1 MEEEMILTAK
11 SQQVCAR
18 ALVLLLWLM
27 ASAQAQDLSA
37 VKGIDGKEALFHVK
51 FLASAELRGREA
63 FTSDERIAGRYIAN
77 EFERYGLKAIDSG
90 RTYFQE
96 IDAKHI
102 SVSAPGLLAL
112 GGHAFTEGKDYR
124 IAAVGS
130 NDLDARVVF
139 VGYGVTVAEYDSYAG
154 VDAKGKIVMV
164 FEGNFRGKGGSG
176 ASLPALLIG
185 NAINHGAT
193 GMIFVRGTSPRNRKW
208 EIESELSLAS
218 LTFPIAAAS
227 RRGICHWSDEV
238 WSQWSKFPLAYV
250 SIDVANGLLGKA
262 ATTITALKKEA
273 DDKGKPNSFVLGQ
286 RLKMQASVQI
296 STRRTRNVI
305 GFLEGRDP
313 SVRDQVIVIGAH
325 YDHVGVTK
333 DTIVAYGAD
342 DNASGTAA
350 LLEIAQAFTECNL
363 KPRRSVLLIAFTGE
377 EKGLIGS
384 QYYVDH
390 PLVPL
395 SKTKAFINL
404 DMVGRN
410 DPCTIKMDSRGISE
424 SLTAITEQSAKDA
437 GMKMEDWDD
446 PTGSDQGAFFMKD
459 VPFLWFFDGGGDFAH
474 GPADSWDKI
483 AAEKLEKVARL
494 CFLTVYR
501 IADGE

>member
-1 MEEEMILTAK
+1 MILSAR
-11 SQQVCAR
+11 SRGVCAVMLATLVWLSSSTR
-18 ALVLLLWLM
+18 A
-27 ASAQAQDLSA
+27 QELSA
-37 VKGIDGKEALFHVK
+37 VQGINGKQALLHVK

-63 FTSDERIAGRYIAN
+63 FTPDERVAGRYIAN
-77 EFERYGLKAIDSG
+77 EFERYGLQAIDSG
-90 RTYFQE
+90 KTFFQE
-96 IDAKHI
+96 IGSEYMA
-102 SVSAPGLLAL
+102 VTTGNLLASE
-112 GGHAFTEGKDYR
+112 GHEFVEGKDYR
-124 IAAVGS
+124 IAAAGS
-130 NDLDARVVF
+130 NTLEAGIVF
-139 VGYGVTVAEYDSYAG
+139 VGYGVTLKEYDCYAG
-154 VDAKGKIVMV
+154 VDARGKIVMI

-176 ASLPALLIG
+176 ASLPAFLIA
-185 NAINHGAT
+185 NAINHGAV
-193 GMIFVRGTSPRNRKW
+193 GMIFVRGTSPKNKKW
-208 EIESELSLAS
+208 EIGTELSLAS
-218 LTFPIAAAS
+218 LAFPIAAGT
-227 RRGICHWSDEV
+227 RRGICQWSDDM
-238 WSQWSKFPLAYV
+238 WSKWSKFPLAYI
-250 SIDVANGLLGKA
+250 SIDVANQLLVGTSA
-262 ATTITALKKEA
+262 SITALKEEI
-273 DDKGKPNSFVLGQ
+273 DNDGKPKSFLLDR
-286 RLKMQASVQI
+286 RLNMRANVQVG
-296 STRRTRNVI
+296 TRYTRNVL
-305 GFLEGRDP
+305 GFVKGRD
-313 SVRDQVIVIGAH
+313 SSLRDQVIIVGAH
-325 YDHVGVTK
+325 YDHVGVAE
-333 DTIVAYGAD
+333 DPAEIAYGAD

-350 LLEIAQAFTECNL
+350 VLEIAQAFGEC
-363 KPRRSVLLIAFTGE
+363 KQRPRRSVLFIAFTGE

-410 DPCTIKMDSRGISE
+410 DPCTIKMNSRGISE